1 MAHPWLPLDIPLPV
15 LFGAALMLA
24 AAAHDLAARTVP
36 NWAAVGVLFIGV
48 TYRLMDGRIIGG
60 LVCGLVVFSCAA
72 FCWRRGWMGGGDV
85 KLMGAAAV
93 LVPPPLVPM
102 FIAALSIAGA
112 VLALMYLAARP
123 LMPAPARQRPRGLL
137 ARACRAEQWRISRGG
152 PLPYACAIA
161 SGFLFVIL

>member
-1 MAHPWLPLDIPLPV
+1 MRRV
-15 LFGAALMLA
+15 LLA
-24 AAAHDLAARTVP
+24 A
-36 NWAAVGVLFIGV
+36 
-48 TYRLMDGRIIGG
+48 
-60 LVCGLVVFSCAA
+60 
-72 FCWRRGWMGGGDV
+72 GWMGGGDV

-102 FIAALSIAGA
+102 FVAALSIAGA